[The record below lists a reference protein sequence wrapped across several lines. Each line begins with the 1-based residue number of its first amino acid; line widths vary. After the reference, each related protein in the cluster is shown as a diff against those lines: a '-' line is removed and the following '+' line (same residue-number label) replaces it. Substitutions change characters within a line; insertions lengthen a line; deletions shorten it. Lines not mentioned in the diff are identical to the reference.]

1 MKIIKNILLVIS
13 TLSLSFG
20 ALAVD
25 TSFPNDKVTMWGDFG
40 GITLDVKLIGGAP
53 YDPLYQSMIPIWE
66 ERTGGKVKILS
77 KKSHFELDKEI
88 KVDIAAGNISYCV
101 VSNHTSF
108 ATQYGDIYRD
118 LNGIIPSDYL
128 AEFVPLVLDHS
139 TVEGRLVQLPQ
150 HSDVSNLW
158 YIKSIYED
166 ADNKKRFKAEYGYD
180 LAPPETLDQWKEQAI
195 FWSDPPNFY
204 GTQYVGKEEAITG
217 RFYEIVIAEGGA
229 LFDDGWHPT
238 FNDEAGQSALQ
249 WFVDLYNAK
258 AVPAGVLNY
267 LWDETGLGFAT
278 GTVALNLDW
287 GGWGAYFNSA
297 DSKIGGDVG
306 LVRFPMGSGGK
317 RGGWSGSHTYSIL
330 NGCPE
335 ENLDAAAS
343 LIWILTNHE
352 AQMHEARGGKLPTMT
367 RVWDDI
373 ANEMDAEGNAFMS
386 NLFSTFK
393 ASMAEDAFTPP
404 LIPEWIPFSNIIYPE
419 LQAAIL
425 GDKTVKEALDAAAK
439 ETDILM
445 QDAGYY

>member
-1 MKIIKNILLVIS
+1 MSVVLFHNLRKYEIFKKFLVAISIL
-13 TLSLSFG
+13 
-20 ALAVD
+20 ALPFSAFAVD
-25 TSFPNDKVTMWGDFG
+25 ENFPNDKVAMWGDFN

-53 YDPLYQSMIPIWE
+53 YDPLYEVMIPIWE
-66 ERTGGKVKILS
+66 EKTGGKVSILS

-88 KVDIAAGNISYCV
+88 KQDIAAGNISYCV

-118 LNGIIPSDYL
+118 LNGIVPKDFL

-139 TVEGRLVQLPQ
+139 TVDGRLVQLPQ

-166 ADNKKRFKAEYGYD
+166 EDNKKRFKAEYGYD
-180 LAPPETLDQWKEQAI
+180 LAPPETLEQWKEQAI

-217 RFYEIVIAEGGA
+217 RFYELVIAEGGA
-229 LFDDGWHPT
+229 LFDENGNLLLMMKLVKEL
-238 FNDEAGQSALQ
+238 FNGLLIFTMHKQFLQ
-249 WFVDLYNAK
+249 VF
-258 AVPAGVLNY
+258 LNY
-267 LWDETGLGFAT
+267 LWDETGLGFAS

-335 ENLDAAAS
+335 ENLEAAAS

-367 RVWDDI
+367 RVWTDI
-373 ANEMDAEGNAFMS
+373 ASEMDAEGNEFMS
-386 NLFSTFK
+386 DLFSTFS

-404 LIPEWIPFSNIIYPE
+404 LNSRVDSFQI
-419 LQAAIL
+419 
-425 GDKTVKEALDAAAK
+425 
-439 ETDILM
+439 
-445 QDAGYY
+445 